1 MGLRDF
7 AHTHVRFRTRGS
19 YDCSVLEKGEGK
31 MIIGQQG
38 AKRDGVRE
46 QRIAKVVELTPP
58 GKVIDELPLGE
69 ARTKAVIRGRQE
81 VVDAHQRALHRW
93 P

>member
-1 MGLRDF
+1 
-7 AHTHVRFRTRGS
+7 
-19 YDCSVLEKGEGK
+19 

-58 GKVIDELPLGE
+58 GNLLDVEVNAGELVPE
-69 ARTKAVIRGRQE
+69 
-81 VVDAHQRALHRW
+81 
-93 P
+93 